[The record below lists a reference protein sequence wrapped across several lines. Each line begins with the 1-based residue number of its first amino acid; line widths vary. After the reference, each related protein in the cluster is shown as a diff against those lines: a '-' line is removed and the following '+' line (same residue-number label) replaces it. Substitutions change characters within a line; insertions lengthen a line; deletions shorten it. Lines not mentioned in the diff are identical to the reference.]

1 MKKINVV
8 QVVDESKFNK
18 LHLTIVAWCIFIYLF
33 DGYDMAVFSTV
44 IPSISAEWGISVST
58 AGFIGSLSMFGTLI
72 GSLVGGIVADF
83 WGRKR
88 VIVACFII
96 FSASTFLCGFAQGPT
111 DFAIYRLI
119 GGLGLGGIPPL
130 LVALVSEY
138 SPRSRR
144 GMLVGVIT
152 WGFALGGIGVALL
165 GIRVIP
171 SFGWEWMFYIA
182 GLPLL
187 AVPFMIK
194 HMPESLAF
202 LVVRQENK
210 KVSSIL
216 QRLNPSYVPKKDD
229 IFEVH
234 LPKSGMPVA
243 KLFDEKRG
251 VSTLLLWITLFFSLI
266 VVYGLGTWLPKLMI
280 EAGYPLTSSLLFL
293 VALNIGIMIGNFT
306 GGWLADRIAP
316 KKVIAGMLIIGS
328 IGLILLGLKP
338 GTIILYL
345 LVIVVGACSMG
356 PSNTNLGY
364 ASKYYPTHIRSTGV
378 GWTNGMGRIGAIVGP
393 TFGGI
398 LLSLNV
404 PVHLSFVCFAIPAIL
419 GAIAILFVQDKYSDF
434 RKSVH
439 QSDQL
444 LRKNS

>member
-1 MKKINVV
+1 
-8 QVVDESKFNK
+8 
-18 LHLTIVAWCIFIYLF
+18 
-33 DGYDMAVFSTV
+33 
-44 IPSISAEWGISVST
+44 
-58 AGFIGSLSMFGTLI
+58 
-72 GSLVGGIVADF
+72 
-83 WGRKR
+83 
-88 VIVACFII
+88 
-96 FSASTFLCGFAQGPT
+96 
-111 DFAIYRLI
+111 
-119 GGLGLGGIPPL
+119 
-130 LVALVSEY
+130 
-138 SPRSRR
+138 
-144 GMLVGVIT
+144 MLVGVIT

-251 VSTLLLWITLFFSLI
+251 VCYSLAMDYIIFSLI

-345 LVIVVGACSMG
+345 LVIVVGDLFHGHTNM
-356 PSNTNLGY
+356 NLG
-364 ASKYYPTHIRSTGV
+364 
-378 GWTNGMGRIGAIVGP
+378 
-393 TFGGI
+393 
-398 LLSLNV
+398 
-404 PVHLSFVCFAIPAIL
+404 
-419 GAIAILFVQDKYSDF
+419 
-434 RKSVH
+434 
-439 QSDQL
+439 
-444 LRKNS
+444 